1 MLPAQKLKG
10 YGVLKIIKKYSFQ
23 ADVLILNK
31 IIDELINSTMGTCSA
46 GFRWKKKLPI
56 PYISYSQNWKSQKML
71 NFRKIEIC
79 IKPVKRPFV
88 LYH

>member
-1 MLPAQKLKG
+1 MPQFHWVSRQVHNSTTKKNHKKYLLYEMLPAQKLKG

-46 GFRWKKKLPI
+46 GFR
-56 PYISYSQNWKSQKML
+56 
-71 NFRKIEIC
+71 
-79 IKPVKRPFV
+79 
-88 LYH
+88 